1 MMSSTPDG
9 TKKEGQAI
17 GRTELPAEPVQG
29 RLAIWGPRVATLGY
43 LGLNLWR
50 AQHIPRP
57 HGVAG
62 LTFPFFGTS
71 PLDRSAARHMTLTLA
86 SPLMIWTIEGY
97 REANSMTP
105 LAL

>member
-1 MMSSTPDG
+1 MSSTLDD
-9 TKKEGQAI
+9 TKKAGDAI
-17 GRTELPAEPVQG
+17 GKTELPAEPLQG
-29 RLAIWGPRVATLGY
+29 RLAIWAPRVATLGY

-50 AQHIPRP
+50 AQHVPGP

-62 LTFPFFGTS
+62 VTFPFFGTS
-71 PLDRSAARHMTLTLA
+71 SLDRSAARHMTLTLA